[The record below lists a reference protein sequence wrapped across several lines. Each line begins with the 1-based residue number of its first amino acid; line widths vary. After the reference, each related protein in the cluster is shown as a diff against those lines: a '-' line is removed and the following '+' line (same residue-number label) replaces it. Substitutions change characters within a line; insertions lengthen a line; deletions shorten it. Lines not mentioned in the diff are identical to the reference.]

1 MEPLHLGLVPCPKLE
16 IQRIIKNIVLS
27 LEDFAVS
34 WRRHTNEQ
42 NYHEKYMRKL
52 LNRDKHFMKIQRNE
66 QVNLCRKKLRR
77 RVEAW
82 EDGERNPRQ
91 REQHVQCHRGMEE
104 GGMFQKVWLLWCAWN
119 LVSKWGV
126 ARDDSLGSRSWR
138 DLDFILDIMR
148 TQEISR

>member
-1 MEPLHLGLVPCPKLE
+1 M
-16 IQRIIKNIVLS
+16 
-27 LEDFAVS
+27 
-34 WRRHTNEQ
+34 NEQ

-91 REQHVQCHRGMEE
+91 REQHVQWHRGMEE
-104 GGMFQKVWLLWCAWN
+104 GGMFQKV
-119 LVSKWGV
+119 
-126 ARDDSLGSRSWR
+126 
-138 DLDFILDIMR
+138 
-148 TQEISR
+148 